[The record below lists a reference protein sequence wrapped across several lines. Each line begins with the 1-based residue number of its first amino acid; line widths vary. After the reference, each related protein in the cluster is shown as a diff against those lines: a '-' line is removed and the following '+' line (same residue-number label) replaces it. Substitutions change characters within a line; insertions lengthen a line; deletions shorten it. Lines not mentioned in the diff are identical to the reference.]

1 MVLCLIMVGNGV
13 RPQIVSA
20 QSGPRTRL
28 AWETEPGF
36 DPSESNPSLDG
47 RYIAFSDWS
56 TGDLWVRDLTTGAS
70 HRLTN
75 EGYEKG
81 YAEGAVISPDSS
93 QIAYRWDD
101 TKESYQ
107 LRIVPTAGGAQKTVF
122 RITQPGEYF
131 APAGWTPDGKQLLV
145 IHGLPDHTTQLAL
158 FSTAERTLRPIKSFS
173 WQRIEARLSPDGRYI
188 AYSLTVSEKGNA
200 RDIFILA
207 TEGSQETAVVENP
220 ADDFGPVW
228 SPDGSRLLFL
238 SDRTGINSL
247 WSIAVEA
254 GKPKGDATLIKRD
267 IGQVTPLGMSRS
279 GTYYYF
285 VNGNSSPNIYSA
297 ELDPDGKLSKAPTL
311 AIDKFIGSNVGSS
324 ISPDGKRLA
333 YTSNREGQG
342 WIIVI
347 RSLETGEDREVPKK
361 VAIDKIQSWGYGPVW
376 FPDGHS
382 LLVRAIDPKQRG
394 TRNPRKNALL
404 KAGNK
409 NDRVDAR
416 KLTALLRAGLLTPV
430 YHGESGVRTLR
441 ELSRSYLT
449 VTTDLTR
456 VMNRLKAIYRR
467 WAIPCAGQEVYS
479 PRHRAAWLEKLREA
493 GVCRRAELLYQQ
505 LDALVRIRRE
515 ARGELLAE
523 SRKHPAS
530 QLLQQIP
537 RLGPI
542 RVALL
547 SDPDTEPIPYEA
559 TTMGLLRA
567 GPADAEQRR
576 ISVHRGTT
584 AAFPESTGSTRSQRQ
599 P

>member
-1 MVLCLIMVGNGV
+1 MVGNGV
-13 RPQIVSA
+13 RPQVVSA

-28 AWETEPGF
+28 IWETEPGF
-36 DPSESNPSLDG
+36 DPSESNPSPDG

-93 QIAYRWDD
+93 QIVYRWDD

-107 LRIVPTAGGAQKTVF
+107 LRIVPTTGGAQKTVL

-131 APAGWTPDGKQLLV
+131 VPAGWTPDGKRLLV

-158 FSTAERTLRPIKSFS
+158 LSTAERTLRPIKSFS

-207 TEGSQETAVVENP
+207 TEGSRETAVVENP

-238 SDRTGINSL
+238 SDRTGTNSL

-267 IGQVTPLGMSRS
+267 IGQVSPLGMSRS

-342 WIIVI
+342 WVIVI
-347 RSLETGEDREVPKK
+347 RALETGEDREVPKK
-361 VAIDKIQSWGYGPVW
+361 IAIDKIQAWGYGPMW

-382 LLVRAIDPKQRG
+382 LLVPAIDPKQRG
-394 TRNPRKNALL
+394 TLMTRVDSETGAAELLHRIGGFQGFALSRDGRSIYYTKPSTFPPDPVSTRLVRFDIDQRKETEL
-404 KAGNK
+404 KAGEFFITVAVSPDSK
-409 NDRVDAR
+409 QLAYV
-416 KLTALLRAGLLTPV
+416 V
-430 YHGESGVRTLR
+430 GEADYSAVAVMPTSGGA
-441 ELSRSYLT
+441 SR
-449 VTTDLTR
+449 
-456 VMNRLKAIYRR
+456 
-467 WAIPCAGQEVYS
+467 
-479 PRHRAAWLEKLREA
+479 
-493 GVCRRAELLYQQ
+493 LLYRGKDVDRYNTLAWTPDQKY
-505 LDALVRIRRE
+505 LLFGKNNTLWRLPVAGGGPEEVGVTVRGTIRGLQFHPDGGGLYYTGRVNGK
-515 ARGELLAE
+515 GELW
-523 SRKHPAS
+523 
-530 QLLQQIP
+530 
-537 RLGPI
+537 
-542 RVALL
+542 ALENFL
-547 SDPDTEPIPYEA
+547 STSKK
-559 TTMGLLRA
+559 
-567 GPADAEQRR
+567 QK
-576 ISVHRGTT
+576 
-584 AAFPESTGSTRSQRQ
+584 
-599 P
+599 